1 MPHTIPLPMQ
11 GLLFAAI
18 SALSLSV
25 LTTAAVFAYNGGS
38 EPFTLVAI
46 RASAGFLI
54 ACLLIHA
61 SHQQIRFPRG
71 SVALVLAF
79 SIGQLMINYG
89 YMTSVLYIPISLA
102 ALIFYIFP
110 VLVLFAEATLA
121 RRLPKPLEIAS
132 FATAFLGLT
141 LVLGPSLET
150 LNWLGVTTAL
160 IAAVGGVLVMTTGSR
175 AAQRLGA
182 VSTLFH
188 MQLIA
193 CLVTLTVMLCFG
205 GPVLP
210 KIELGWWGLGVACFG
225 YSLGIVTQIFA
236 VKLVDPASASLVY
249 NLEPLATL
257 GIAAWVLTERLS
269 SFQYIGSALILAAIL
284 LAGRLASKPPP

>member
-1 MPHTIPLPMQ
+1 
-11 GLLFAAI
+11 
-18 SALSLSV
+18 
-25 LTTAAVFAYNGGS
+25 
-38 EPFTLVAI
+38 
-46 RASAGFLI
+46 
-54 ACLLIHA
+54 
-61 SHQQIRFPRG
+61 
-71 SVALVLAF
+71 
-79 SIGQLMINYG
+79 
-89 YMTSVLYIPISLA
+89 MTSVLYIPISLA

-121 RRLPKPLEIAS
+121 WRLPKPIETAS
-132 FATAFLGLT
+132 FATAFLGLI

-160 IAAVGGVLVMTTGSR
+160 IAAVGGVLVMTAGSR

-182 VSTLFH
+182 LSTFFH

-193 CLVTLTVMLCFG
+193 CIVTLTVMLCFG

-210 KIELGWWGLGVACFG
+210 KIELGWWGLGIACFG
-225 YSLGIVTQIFA
+225 YTFGIVTQI
-236 VKLVDPASASLVY
+236 DPESASLVY

>member
-25 LTTAAVFAYNGGS
+25 LTTAAVFAYKGGS

-54 ACLLIHA
+54 AYLLVQA
-61 SHQQIRFPRG
+61 SHQHIRFPRG

-110 VLVLFAEATLA
+110 VLVLFSIMISHSPGTC
-121 RRLPKPLEIAS
+121 RSI
-132 FATAFLGLT
+132 
-141 LVLGPSLET
+141 
-150 LNWLGVTTAL
+150 
-160 IAAVGGVLVMTTGSR
+160 
-175 AAQRLGA
+175 
-182 VSTLFH
+182 STRSWH
-188 MQLIA
+188 
-193 CLVTLTVMLCFG
+193 
-205 GPVLP
+205 
-210 KIELGWWGLGVACFG
+210 
-225 YSLGIVTQIFA
+225 
-236 VKLVDPASASLVY
+236 
-249 NLEPLATL
+249 
-257 GIAAWVLTERLS
+257 
-269 SFQYIGSALILAAIL
+269 
-284 LAGRLASKPPP
+284 